1 MAAGFLGRIGAMQS
15 TESDRGTGRAD
26 ESRLPPVAALAAAQA
41 AVAAA
46 SLVVEIVAGRM
57 LAPYLGMS
65 LYTWTSVI
73 AVVLAGFSAG
83 HWAGGRIAEARP
95 DRALAWTAWSMAGAA
110 LTAAGAT
117 FILRWSAGPVI
128 GGFGHPIAA
137 IVALTTLAFFPPSFF
152 AGIPAPVLA
161 HVAVLAQPGRGGR
174 ALGAMFAAGAV
185 GAIAG
190 TLLAGFL
197 FISWLGSTGTLAT
210 VTAVYVLLAI
220 GLLGAA
226 RRAGGSPVAP
236 AVVAAIVPLGVAGLA
251 LTRPDPCTRESD
263 YFCIRVIDVAQDFGG
278 PARLMVLDHLGH
290 GIAVRDEPQ
299 RAGTPHAA
307 MLDML
312 ARARAPQGG
321 FSAFFI
327 GGGSYSIPRAWAE
340 TGVAARVTVAEIDPA
355 VTDTAARDFWFDPAT
370 ADIRHMDAR
379 LALAADPSRYDVIVG
394 DAFTDIAV
402 PAHLVTREFFRLVA
416 SRLEPDGVYLMNVID
431 HVDGLQALAAIV
443 RTLRGVFPVVEIWA
457 EPNPAGAADRLVF
470 IVLAGRTPTPSNA
483 YTGPAP
489 DFVRAARLSPG
500 SAEAL
505 AARLDP
511 PVLTDDFAPIDRLM
525 TRFD

>member
-1 MAAGFLGRIGAMQS
+1 MQT
-15 TESDRGTGRAD
+15 TESDRKDGGAG
-26 ESRLPPVAALAAAQA
+26 ESRLPSVALLVVAQA

-83 HWAGGRIAEARP
+83 HWAGGRIAEAAP
-95 DRALAWTAWSMAGAA
+95 ARALKLTAWSMAGAA

-117 FILRWSAGPVI
+117 FVLRWSAGPVI
-128 GGFGHPIAA
+128 GGFGHPIASIA
-137 IVALTTLAFFPPSFF
+137 ILTMLAFFPPSFF

-161 HVAVLAQPGRGGR
+161 HVAVLARPGRGGR
-174 ALGAMFAAGAV
+174 ALGAMFAAGAL

-210 VTAVYVLLAI
+210 VTAVYALLAI
-220 GLLGAA
+220 GLFAAA
-226 RRAGGSPVAP
+226 RRAGGARGPAAAAI
-236 AVVAAIVPLGVAGLA
+236 AVVLPLGLAGLA
-251 LTRPDPCTRESD
+251 AIQPDPCTRESD
-263 YFCIRVIDVAQDFGG
+263 YFCIRVIDVTEDFGE

-290 GIAVRDEPQ
+290 GVAVRDAPQ
-299 RAGTPHAA
+299 RPGTPHAA

-312 ARARAPQGG
+312 ARARAPQSG

-340 TGVAARVTVAEIDPA
+340 TGVKAQVTVAEIDPA
-355 VTDTAARDFWFDPAT
+355 VTEIAARDFWFDPAT
-370 ADIRHMDAR
+370 ADIRHLDAR
-379 LALAADPSRYDVIVG
+379 LALAAEPARYDVIIG

-402 PAHLVTREFFRLVA
+402 PAHLVTREFFELVA
-416 SRLEPDGVYLMNVID
+416 ARLTPDGVYLMNIID
-431 HVDGLQALAAIV
+431 HADGLRALAAIV
-443 RTLRGVFPVVEIWA
+443 RTLQGVFPVVEIWA
-457 EPNPAGAADRLVF
+457 EPNTAGADDRLVF
-470 IVLAGRTPTPSNA
+470 IVLAGQTATASRLL
-483 YTGPAP
+483 TGPAP
-489 DFVRAARLSPG
+489 DFRRAARLSTQA
-500 SAEAL
+500 AEAL
-505 AARLDP
+505 VARLDP

-525 TRFD
+525 ARFD

>member
-1 MAAGFLGRIGAMQS
+1 MQAMELGERDGDAR
-15 TESDRGTGRAD
+15 EL
-26 ESRLPPVAALAAAQA
+26 RLPSVTALVVAQA

-83 HWAGGRIAEARP
+83 HWAGGRIAEAEP
-95 DRALAWTAWSMAGAA
+95 GRALTLTAWSMAGAA

-128 GGFGHPIAA
+128 GGFGHPIASIA
-137 IVALTTLAFFPPSFF
+137 ILTTLAFFPPSFF

-197 FISWLGSTGTLAT
+197 FISWLGSTGTLAA

-220 GLLGAA
+220 GLFAAA
-226 RRAGGSPVAP
+226 RRAGGKDAVPVMAL
-236 AVVAAIVPLGVAGLA
+236 AAILPFGVAGLA
-251 LTRPDPCTRESD
+251 VVQPNPCTHESD
-263 YFCIRVIDVAQDFGG
+263 YFCIRVIDVSQDYGE

-290 GIAVRDEPQ
+290 GIAIRDEPQ

-307 MLDML
+307 MLDIL
-312 ARARAPQGG
+312 ARARAPEEG

-340 TGVAARVTVAEIDPA
+340 TGVDARVTVAEIDPA
-355 VTDTAARDFWFDPAT
+355 VTEIAARDFWFDPAT
-370 ADIRHMDAR
+370 ADIRHIDAR
-379 LALAADPSRYDVIVG
+379 LALAADPTRYDVIIG

-402 PAHLVTREFFRLVA
+402 PAHLVTREFFELVA
-416 SRLEPDGVYLMNVID
+416 ARLTPDGVYLMNIID
-431 HVDGLQALAAIV
+431 HADGLKALAAIT
-443 RTLRGVFPVVEIWA
+443 RTLRTVFPTVEIWA
-457 EPNPAGAADRLVF
+457 EPNPAGAEERLVF
-470 IVLAGRTPTPSNA
+470 IVLAGRTPTGSNA

-489 DFVRAARLSPG
+489 DFTRAARLSP
-500 SAEAL
+500 EATDAL
-505 AARLDP
+505 VARLDP
-511 PVLTDDFAPIDRLM
+511 PVLTDDYAPIDRLM
-525 TRFD
+525 ARFD